1 MGGEKAKV
9 RQSRR
14 VNVRFLQH
22 GLHHSMFKMA
32 GGQITINDIKDK
44 KTNSSNN
51 LKKMWRNDITVGF
64 ILVTSFSR
72 EEREIS
78 SK

>member
-1 MGGEKAKV
+1 
-9 RQSRR
+9 
-14 VNVRFLQH
+14 
-22 GLHHSMFKMA
+22 MFKMA